1 MIIDL
6 HSHLIPGVDDGAQ
19 TLEQSIE
26 LARQAVDEG
35 VEHMVLTPHH
45 RNGKYINY
53 KSDVLETANTLQEA
67 YKQANV
73 NLKVYASQEIRLT
86 DKFLDDLY
94 NGDLLSLDAIGKY
107 FLVEFPSDR
116 VPSMANDVL
125 SELISGGMIPVIAH
139 PERNHELA
147 TNLHRLYELIDMG
160 CLSQITTSSYSG
172 YYGDKLVEQSR
183 AIIQHNLA
191 HILASDVHHIQH
203 RPMNVQ
209 ASFKRLVGDFGQ
221 ETAAYFLNNAR
232 DIFNGDPV
240 QAREPIEPNKPRK
253 KWFGL
258 F

>member
-19 TLEQSIE
+19 TIEQSIE

-53 KSDVLETANTLQEA
+53 KKDVLESAKALQEA
-67 YKQANV
+67 YHQANV
-73 NLKVYASQEIRLT
+73 NLNVYASQEIRLT
-86 DKFLDDLY
+86 EKFLDDLY
-94 NGDLLSLDAIGKY
+94 NGELLPLDSAGKY
-107 FLVEFPSDR
+107 YLIEFPSDR
-116 VPSMANDVL
+116 VPSNAKQVL
-125 SELISGGMIPVIAH
+125 QELIDDGITPVIAH

-147 TNLHRLYELIDMG
+147 TNLYRLYELVQMG
-160 CLSQITTSSYSG
+160 CLTQITTSSYSG
-172 YYGDKLVEQSR
+172 YYSETLVENSQQM
-183 AIIQHNLA
+183 IEHNLA
-191 HILASDVHHIQH
+191 HILASDVHHMEH

-209 ASFKRLVGDFGQ
+209 AAFERLEKEYGQ
-221 ETAAYFLNNAR
+221 ETVKYFKDNAR
-232 DIFNGDPV
+232 YIFNGDNV
-240 QAREPIEPNKPRK
+240 NKKQPIQPKKPRK